1 METQKANKTVHSVFT
16 AFFAALISV
25 GAFISIPA
33 GPLGISIV
41 LQNMLCVLSGCILG
55 GIQGAAAVGLFIAA
69 GAVGLP
75 IFAGG
80 NGGFHV
86 LFGPVGGFYYGY
98 FLAALVAG
106 FIAGKPKLT
115 DKKISPAYA
124 TRIALASLAGFVL
137 IYAPAIPWAM
147 AKTGKS
153 LPTIFAGYV
162 APFLVVDTIKMVAT
176 IFLSLIL
183 RPIAARYLK

>member
-69 GAVGLP
+69 GFKSASVMSKL
-75 IFAGG
+75 AGEMTAE
-80 NGGFHV
+80 
-86 LFGPVGGFYYGY
+86 Y
-98 FLAALVAG
+98 FSG
-106 FIAGKPKLT
+106 KKMRYDWSEFIGQAK
-115 DKKISPAYA
+115 
-124 TRIALASLAGFVL
+124 RIAE
-137 IYAPAIPWAM
+137 
-147 AKTGKS
+147 
-153 LPTIFAGYV
+153 
-162 APFLVVDTIKMVAT
+162 
-176 IFLSLIL
+176 
-183 RPIAARYLK
+183 